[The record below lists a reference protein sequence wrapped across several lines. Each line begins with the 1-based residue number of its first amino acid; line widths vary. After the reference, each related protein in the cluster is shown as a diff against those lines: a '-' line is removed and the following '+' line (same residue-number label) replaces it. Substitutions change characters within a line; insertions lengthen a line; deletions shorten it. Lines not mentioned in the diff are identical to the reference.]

1 MAVDVRVDL
10 SRVYNRLDDIHK
22 RQLPFAAKNALNKT
36 AEAVIAGEQSEMQ
49 AVFFN
54 PTRWTMNSLF
64 VRQYAQKENLTAV
77 VDFKDAGGNRSAG
90 KYLAAQIHGGS
101 RRTKAVE
108 SFFVAKGLMP
118 AGHRI
123 VPAAGAR
130 LDRHGN
136 ITLTAFRSMVRG
148 VSDGTHFVLHA
159 RRGKLPAGLYKRKRS
174 GVTPLLVYV
183 SAAAYDKLFRY
194 FETAQRVVDQDWQR
208 IFDAELA
215 HALATAR

>member
-10 SRVYNRLDDIHK
+10 SGVYNRLDDIHK

-36 AEAVIAGEQSEMQ
+36 AEAVIVGEQSEMQ

-54 PTRWTMNSLF
+54 PKRWTMDSLF
-64 VRQYAQKENLTAV
+64 VQYAQKENLTAV
-77 VDFKDAGGNRSAG
+77 VDFKDGGGNRSAG

-123 VPAAGAR
+123 VPAKGAR

-159 RRGKLPAGLYKRKRS
+159 RRGKLPPGLYKRKRR

-183 SAAAYDKLFRY
+183 SAADYDKLFKY
-194 FETAQRVVDQDWQR
+194 FETAQRVVDDEWER
-208 IFDAELA
+208 IFAAALD